1 MKFPAYRKY
10 INDRNFFKILNDHT
24 FEELQV
30 IGSRVMLATTTATQY
45 PEMVHI
51 SSLLHDAT
59 LALPI
64 SEAEYLAVRSRVVV
78 P

>member
-10 INDRNFFKILNDHT
+10 FNDRNFFKILNDHV

-30 IGSRVMLATTTATQY
+30 IGSRVVMHTTTASQY

-51 SSLLHDAT
+51 SALLNDT
-59 LALPI
+59 SLALPI
-64 SEAEYLAVRSRVVV
+64 TEAEYMAVRSRVVA